1 MAEVK
6 NKVVTVESLA
16 AVKDAINTNNQA
28 MYMTKTDPTGS
39 GTMTMTGDGN
49 FSGDITTSS
58 LTLGKSVLSYDTTEG
73 ALKISFVT
81 T

>member
-6 NKVVTVESLA
+6 NKIVTVESLS
-16 AVKDAINTNNQA
+16 AVRDAINTNNQA
-28 MYMTKTDPTGS
+28 TYMTKTDPTGT
-39 GTMTMTGDGN
+39 GTLSMTGDGN
-49 FSGDITTSS
+49 FTGEVAANS